1 MDRREKGR
9 LFAISQLMGS
19 LSNEDSDRKGS
30 EKVIYIVLSSKFTA
44 AIWTGQLGP
53 DERELWSS
61 GVDVL
66 RSAPGSF
73 KRGRKF
79 VVECLRPL

>member
-30 EKVIYIVLSSKFTA
+30 KKVIYIVLSSKFTA
-44 AIWTGQLGP
+44 AISTGQLGP

-61 GVDVL
+61 GVVGVSTERSFDGVL
-66 RSAPGSF
+66 
-73 KRGRKF
+73 
-79 VVECLRPL
+79 L